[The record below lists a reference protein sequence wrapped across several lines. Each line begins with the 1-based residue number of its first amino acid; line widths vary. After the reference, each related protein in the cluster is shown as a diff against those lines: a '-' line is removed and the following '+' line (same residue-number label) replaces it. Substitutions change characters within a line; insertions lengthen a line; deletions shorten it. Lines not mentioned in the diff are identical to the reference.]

1 MGEHV
6 SSIEVDLRLTHPHW
20 RRPEP
25 QEQPQESAAPG
36 APAPQEGAPQGPGLF
51 VRSDRPCR
59 RPTNP
64 EALREHPGRLA
75 AVEVG
80 QGEVVL
86 AQDRLRS
93 WPLFWSIQRPSSP
106 GSRGRLVVSDDA
118 AVMRQAVVEPTL
130 DERACRE
137 LVDAGF
143 VSGPDT
149 LLRDVYQVE
158 QGSVVRIDLRTGG
171 ARTEIHSLARF
182 DDTGIIEDPEAFAVV
197 LEEAL
202 DAVMA
207 RMMEDLGERRL
218 VLPLSGGL
226 DSRLLVAWLAL
237 RGLQDRAVAFTY
249 GLPGSREV
257 EVSRKVAEAIGLEWH
272 AVDYE
277 PQVLREAWRTS
288 AAADFLEAG
297 YALSAL
303 PHVQDWYALTVLL
316 ERGVIRPGEVVLP
329 GHTVVGN
336 MHDEE
341 LLEAGPVPRR
351 RVAQAISHHH
361 QELQGRQA
369 QAWADPYRAAK
380 LKEFLSL
387 RPYRGD
393 ARDVQSIL
401 ESYNLRE
408 RQTKYINN
416 SVRAYEHLGLD
427 WALPMLDKEFWNA
440 WHRGAVELTATRDFY
455 EVFIGR
461 LWARATGAASA
472 SGAAGDTGAAG
483 AEPGESGAAEKPA
496 DGGQE
501 DLPYFAVTQ
510 VDERTRSRLKSVL
523 AATGLLPL
531 AERSFSTWS
540 TLHSSMAFDALI
552 TDVPRPVAAAQ
563 LMRGRK
569 LLGFWTSAFLA
580 DTWCP
585 ASRLFSDL
593 PRA

>member
-20 RRPEP
+20 RRVEP
-25 QEQPQESAAPG
+25 QEHPQDQAQPQESAAPG

-51 VRSDRPCR
+51 VRSDRPCL
-59 RPTNP
+59 RPTDP

-80 QGEVVL
+80 QGEMVL

-93 WPLFWSIQRPSSP
+93 WPLFWSVQPPSSP
-106 GSRGRLVVSDDA
+106 GARGRLVVSDDA
-118 AVMRQAVVEPTL
+118 AVMRQAVEAPTL

-202 DAVMA
+202 DAVMT

-277 PQVLREAWRTS
+277 PQVLREAWRTN
-288 AAADFLEAG
+288 AAAEFLAQS

-316 ERGVIRPGEVVLP
+316 ERGVIHPGEVVLP
-329 GHTVVGN
+329 GHTIVGN

-341 LLEAGPVPRR
+341 LLEAGTVSRR
-351 RVAQAISHHH
+351 RIAQAISHHH

-427 WALPMLDKEFWNA
+427 WALPMLDKEFWDA

-461 LWARATGAASA
+461 LWARATGAA
-472 SGAAGDTGAAG
+472 G
-483 AEPGESGAAEKPA
+483 AEPGGAG

-501 DLPYFAVTQ
+501 ELPYFAVTQ

-523 AATGLLPL
+523 AAAGLLPL